1 MNRNQSLL
9 VAIGIIGSGAKL
21 AKLLGVSRA
30 AISCAV
36 CGRMPVPKSWC
47 PVIELETKGQ
57 VKCEDLLPGIDWSI
71 LEICLRPKK
80 HIRKEE
86 IVSPN
91 PSYISIATTAK
102 RLNKSIRTI
111 WRWTN
116 QKKAEGFPQPIKL
129 SAGTTVLD
137 FEELLRWEEKKKTN
151 TLV

>member
-36 CGRMPVPKSWC
+36 CGRILGVLLLSWRPKVRLSARTC
-47 PVIELETKGQ
+47 CRV
-57 VKCEDLLPGIDWSI
+57 SI
-71 LEICLRPKK
+71 GPFLEICLRPKK
-80 HIRKEE
+80 HVRKEE

-137 FEELLRWEEKKKTN
+137 FEELLRWEEKKKTS